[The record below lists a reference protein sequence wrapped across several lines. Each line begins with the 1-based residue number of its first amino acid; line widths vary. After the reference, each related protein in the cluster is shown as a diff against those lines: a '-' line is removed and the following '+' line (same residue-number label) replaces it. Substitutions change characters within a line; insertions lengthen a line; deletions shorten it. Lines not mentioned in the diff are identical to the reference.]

1 MLVAYICHVKRLQIY
16 IDEDV
21 DRALAVE
28 ARRRRTS
35 KAALIREYVAEHL
48 RQPGPDPVD
57 AFVGSFVGKPTCP
70 RPSTTWFT
78 ESTNDLRRHVLLGC
92 TWQRRRRSARHREE
106 VVGQQTARGDDL
118 QPCPGRDLDAAQPA
132 LRSPRGGC
140 RRYNRLSTVVR
151 VEHVTADLEEQAWE
165 WLVRHDEREYS
176 FVDATS
182 FAVMRKKGIQNAYA
196 FDGDFS
202 AAGFVEVRPE

>member
-140 RRYNRLSTVVR
+140 RRCNPLEHRRSRRARNSRPGRAGMGMACTPRRASTR
-151 VEHVTADLEEQAWE
+151 SSMPRAS
-165 WLVRHDEREYS
+165 R
-176 FVDATS
+176 
-182 FAVMRKKGIQNAYA
+182 
-196 FDGDFS
+196 
-202 AAGFVEVRPE
+202 